1 MAYHNN
7 MEEDGFIES
16 VDGLIKTIKDLIVKP
31 IQRFTGFASLGLLLV
46 VLLLTS
52 LVFLFIGI
60 KIPVNFFIIKCHSI
74 TKRNVNNRIVIFRS
88 SLNKSYIKISFTQK
102 FICYYTSC
110 RTCSNNCYINIIQI
124 RMFVLL

>member
-1 MAYHNN
+1 

-60 KIPVNFFIIKCHSI
+60 KIPVNFFIIK
-74 TKRNVNNRIVIFRS
+74 T
-88 SLNKSYIKISFTQK
+88 IKYS
-102 FICYYTSC
+102 
-110 RTCSNNCYINIIQI
+110 
-124 RMFVLL
+124 

>member
-52 LVFLFIGI
+52 LTYSVAYVQAVLNLL
-60 KIPVNFFIIKCHSI
+60 V
-74 TKRNVNNRIVIFRS
+74 S
-88 SLNKSYIKISFTQK
+88 S
-102 FICYYTSC
+102 
-110 RTCSNNCYINIIQI
+110 
-124 RMFVLL
+124 

>member
-60 KIPVNFFIIKCHSI
+60 
-74 TKRNVNNRIVIFRS
+74 
-88 SLNKSYIKISFTQK
+88 IKIMQGLGVNPSGFALGALGLVFLFLSVK
-102 FICYYTSC
+102 
-110 RTCSNNCYINIIQI
+110 NYI
-124 RMFVLL
+124 RRGSA

>member
-1 MAYHNN
+1 

-31 IQRFTGFASLGLLLV
+31 IQRITGFASLGFLLV

-60 KIPVNFFIIKCHSI
+60 
-74 TKRNVNNRIVIFRS
+74 
-88 SLNKSYIKISFTQK
+88 IKIMQGLGVMLGVNPSGFALGALGLVFLFLSVK
-102 FICYYTSC
+102 
-110 RTCSNNCYINIIQI
+110 NYI
-124 RMFVLL
+124 RRGSA

>member
-1 MAYHNN
+1 

-60 KIPVNFFIIKCHSI
+60 
-74 TKRNVNNRIVIFRS
+74 
-88 SLNKSYIKISFTQK
+88 IKIMQGLGVMLGVNPSGFALRALGLVFLFLSVK
-102 FICYYTSC
+102 
-110 RTCSNNCYINIIQI
+110 NYIRRGNA
-124 RMFVLL
+124 

>member
-1 MAYHNN
+1 

-52 LVFLFIGI
+52 LVFLFINKGI
-60 KIPVNFFIIKCHSI
+60 IMSKPKKHLKNAICKGCKSSVKCFTIVPIRGKLAEAANMKMNPFTLFGDLAQIVNIFFIII
-74 TKRNVNNRIVIFRS
+74 LLNRVF
-88 SLNKSYIKISFTQK
+88 K
-102 FICYYTSC
+102 FW
-110 RTCSNNCYINIIQI
+110 
-124 RMFVLL
+124 

>member
-1 MAYHNN
+1 

-16 VDGLIKTIKDLIVKP
+16 VDSLIKTIKDLVVKP

-60 KIPVNFFIIKCHSI
+60 
-74 TKRNVNNRIVIFRS
+74 
-88 SLNKSYIKISFTQK
+88 IKIMQGLGVMLGVNPSGFALGALGLVFLFLSVK
-102 FICYYTSC
+102 
-110 RTCSNNCYINIIQI
+110 NYI
-124 RMFVLL
+124 RRGSA

>member
-16 VDGLIKTIKDLIVKP
+16 VDGLVKTIKDLIVKP

-60 KIPVNFFIIKCHSI
+60 
-74 TKRNVNNRIVIFRS
+74 
-88 SLNKSYIKISFTQK
+88 IKIMQGLGVMLGVNPSGFALGALGLVFLFLSVK
-102 FICYYTSC
+102 
-110 RTCSNNCYINIIQI
+110 NYI
-124 RMFVLL
+124 RRGSA

>member
-1 MAYHNN
+1 

-60 KIPVNFFIIKCHSI
+60 
-74 TKRNVNNRIVIFRS
+74 
-88 SLNKSYIKISFTQK
+88 IKIMQGLGVMLGVNPSGFALGALCLVFLFLSVK
-102 FICYYTSC
+102 
-110 RTCSNNCYINIIQI
+110 NYIRRGNA
-124 RMFVLL
+124 

>member
-1 MAYHNN
+1 

-16 VDGLIKTIKDLIVKP
+16 VDSLIKTIKNLIVKP

-60 KIPVNFFIIKCHSI
+60 
-74 TKRNVNNRIVIFRS
+74 
-88 SLNKSYIKISFTQK
+88 IKIMQGLGVMLGVNPSGFALGALGLVFLFLSVK
-102 FICYYTSC
+102 
-110 RTCSNNCYINIIQI
+110 NYI
-124 RMFVLL
+124 RRGSA

>member
-1 MAYHNN
+1 

-16 VDGLIKTIKDLIVKP
+16 IDSLIKTIKDLIVKP

-60 KIPVNFFIIKCHSI
+60 
-74 TKRNVNNRIVIFRS
+74 
-88 SLNKSYIKISFTQK
+88 IKIMQGLGVMLGVNPSGFALGALGLVFFFLSVK
-102 FICYYTSC
+102 
-110 RTCSNNCYINIIQI
+110 NYI
-124 RMFVLL
+124 RRGSA